1 MTPQLFGGRTM
12 KFTKEKTL
20 TIVTYAIAAMFL
32 MSGGMKFM
40 APPEMVE
47 NFARWGFAQWFIYVV
62 GAVEVGAAVLLAHL
76 PRSNAPD
83 WPHRR
88 SLCQPNSSGLQTPD
102 HHRQISVRETPT
114 PIRARP
120 GGRAI
125 PDYAPVQSLTHLLIA

>member
-1 MTPQLFGGRTM
+1 M

-62 GAVEVGAAVLLAHL
+62 GAVEVGAAVLLAL
-76 PRSNAPD
+76 PATRVVGALI
-83 WPHRR
+83 
-88 SLCQPNSSGLQTPD
+88 LCVEMTG
-102 HHRQISVRETPT
+102 
-114 PIRARP
+114 
-120 GGRAI
+120 
-125 PDYAPVQSLTHLLIA
+125 IAQVVLKKTDM

>member
-1 MTPQLFGGRTM
+1 M

-62 GAVEVGAAVLLAHL
+62 GAVEVGAAVLLAL
-76 PRSNAPD
+76 PATRVVGA
-83 WPHRR
+83 
-88 SLCQPNSSGLQTPD
+88 LILAVTMVG
-102 HHRQISVRETPT
+102 
-114 PIRARP
+114 A
-120 GGRAI
+120 A
-125 PDYAPVQSLTHLLIA
+125 ATHLLAGEYLHTFPAVMLLTGLTAVLYANRTQVVFKLQTITARFL